1 MIATVMQS
9 LPVTLLVE
17 GGIFVTL
24 AVGLRLSRRDA
35 ARRETSRVDTG
46 RERPIRVATTTEA

>member
-1 MIATVMQS
+1 MFASVMQS

-24 AVGLRLSRRDA
+24 ALGLRLSRRAPNGGDSSA
-35 ARRETSRVDTG
+35 
-46 RERPIRVATTTEA
+46 EA

>member
-1 MIATVMQS
+1 MIASVLSS

-24 AVGLRLSRRDA
+24 AVGLRWSRK
-35 ARRETSRVDTG
+35 G
-46 RERPIRVATTTEA
+46 RPTTD

>member
-1 MIATVMQS
+1 MFASVMQS

-24 AVGLRLSRRDA
+24 AIGLRLSRRTPANKDG
-35 ARRETSRVDTG
+35 SV
-46 RERPIRVATTTEA
+46 EA

>member
-1 MIATVMQS
+1 MKGDCGNRTGEMRVMIATMMQS

-24 AVGLRLSRRDA
+24 AVGLRLSQRGSARAEEA
-35 ARRETSRVDTG
+35 ADR
-46 RERPIRVATTTEA
+46 